1 MNIIDIAD
9 VGANQNKIAFVPL
22 KVNKKVSW
30 LFHTNIYIYICF
42 SNFIAHSFFKYL
54 NPSTLLLVFQI
65 SFVHKTYYILIIV
78 EDLITS
84 VLRTFSYNDLD
95 LSVRPVLCFLY
106 QVNAKLQCK
115 KIKKNKRWI
124 DFQRSGACKVK
135 DDIKDRNLDGLYPK
149 ELQSL
154 IHAKS
159 AAAILKET
167 LEFWK
172 NCVVENRRNRLMVAR
187 KCQKNNPKM
196 AYMDNIFKMGIK
208 GEWEFKIKL

>member
-9 VGANQNKIAFVPL
+9 VGENQNQIAFVPL

-42 SNFIAHSFFKYL
+42 SNFIAHSFFIYL

-115 KIKKNKRWI
+115 KIKKNKRWT

-135 DDIKDRNLDGLYPK
+135 NDITDKNLDEMYPK

-159 AAAILKET
+159 AAAIVKET

>member
-1 MNIIDIAD
+1 MI
-9 VGANQNKIAFVPL
+9 
-22 KVNKKVSW
+22 VSYKHIHIY
-30 LFHTNIYIYICF
+30 LFFKFHC
-42 SNFIAHSFFKYL
+42 HSFFKYL
-54 NPSTLLLVFQI
+54 IASILLLVFQI

-115 KIKKNKRWI
+115 KIKKNKRWT

-135 DDIKDRNLDGLYPK
+135 HDITDQNLDGLYPK

-159 AAAILKET
+159 AAAIVKET

>member
-9 VGANQNKIAFVPL
+9 VGANQNQLAFVPL

-42 SNFIAHSFFKYL
+42 SNFIAHSFFIYL

-115 KIKKNKRWI
+115 KIKKNKRWT

-154 IHAKS
+154 IHAKQLQQS
-159 AAAILKET
+159 
-167 LEFWK
+167 
-172 NCVVENRRNRLMVAR
+172 
-187 KCQKNNPKM
+187 
-196 AYMDNIFKMGIK
+196 
-208 GEWEFKIKL
+208 